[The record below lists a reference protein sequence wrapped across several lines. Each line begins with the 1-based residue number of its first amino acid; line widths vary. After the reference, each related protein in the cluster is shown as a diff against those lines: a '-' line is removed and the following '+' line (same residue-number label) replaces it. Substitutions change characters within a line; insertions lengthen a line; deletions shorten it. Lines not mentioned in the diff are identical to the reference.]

1 MSIKR
6 SRDFPRRRTP
16 EHSEASATP
25 KRAERKRSF
34 DRDVASRP
42 AENAVAYGTAYRHA
56 EDDLIEHKVFGRG
69 LVTRVEGDRIE
80 VLFRDGIKKLAHD
93 PSGPNPPKAT
103 PSPAEPPVAPA
114 SGDSTDSE
122 PSTT

>member
-6 SRDFPRRRTP
+6 SRDLSRRPTP
-16 EHSEASATP
+16 DYKEASAAP
-25 KRAERKRSF
+25 KRAARRHSF

-42 AENAVAYGTAYRHA
+42 AETAVAYATAYRHA
-56 EDDLIEHKVFGRG
+56 EDDLIEHQVFGRG

-93 PSGPNPPKAT
+93 PGGPNPPKAL
-103 PSPAEPPVAPA
+103 PASAEPPLAPP
-114 SGDSTDSE
+114 GSE
-122 PSTT
+122 PSST

>member
-6 SRDFPRRRTP
+6 SREFSRRPTP
-16 EHSEASATP
+16 DYKETSAAP
-25 KRAERKRSF
+25 KRAARRHSF

-42 AENAVAYGTAYRHA
+42 AETAVAYGTAYRHA

-80 VLFRDGIKKLAHD
+80 VLFRDGVKKLAHD
-93 PSGPNPPKAT
+93 PSGPHPPKAA
-103 PSPAEPPVAPA
+103 PSSAEPPLAPP
-114 SGDSTDSE
+114 SSE
-122 PSTT
+122 PSNT

>member
-6 SRDFPRRRTP
+6 SREFSRRPTP
-16 EHSEASATP
+16 DYKETSAAP
-25 KRAERKRSF
+25 KRAARRHSF

-42 AENAVAYGTAYRHA
+42 AETAVPYGTAYRHA
-56 EDDLIEHKVFGRG
+56 ADDLIEHKIFGRG

-80 VLFRDGIKKLAHD
+80 VLFRDGIKKLVHD

-103 PSPAEPPVAPA
+103 PSSAEPPLAA
-114 SGDSTDSE
+114 AGSE
-122 PSTT
+122 PSKT

>member
-6 SRDFPRRRTP
+6 SRDFSRRPPPDYKET
-16 EHSEASATP
+16 SAAP
-25 KRAERKRSF
+25 KRAERRFSF

-42 AENAVAYGTAYRHA
+42 AESAVAYGTAYRHA
-56 EDDLIEHKVFGRG
+56 KDDLIEHGVFGRG
-69 LVTRVEGDRIE
+69 VVTRVEGDRIE

-103 PSPAEPPVAPA
+103 ASSAEPPLAPP
-114 SGDSTDSE
+114 GSE
-122 PSTT
+122 PSDT